1 MWVVH
6 ESNDYRDPGLFG
18 VHSLVGQR
26 VQTTLHNEGGGY
38 FYCHHHDEIIL
49 ISTSYALQKMKGFLF
64 VCLESQ
70 SIIAMVVIFF
80 FIKFL

>member
-1 MWVVH
+1 MGGT
-6 ESNDYRDPGLFG
+6 YRDPGLFG

-26 VQTTLHNEGGGY
+26 VQTSLHVGGGGGGGY
-38 FYCHHHDEIIL
+38 FYCHLQDEIIDFNFICL
-49 ISTSYALQKMKGFLF
+49 AIDERFLF